1 MANVAIVEAKPS
13 RNNYDKLFNGSF
25 EFEQFSLCS
34 DATVAKVLKKN
45 VDLQLNTDNYDWV
58 ILVGSEA
65 CKYLAN
71 LKSVTEYSGRVVD
84 DKFLP
89 VINPAMLA
97 FKPEVEKT
105 WVESRDNIIKYI
117 TGEVTAV
124 KVDDS
129 ITRGIETKEEAL
141 EYIEA
146 AIAHSSTF
154 IALDS
159 EATSLYHRNGHMLG
173 ISMCYDG
180 IKGVYITTDVID
192 EEVEERLQY
201 LFNTKTVVFHN
212 SKFDIGY
219 FQYQFGFKF
228 PKFEDTML
236 QHYVLDETVGTHGL
250 KSLALKYT
258 PYGDY
263 EKPMY
268 DWIEEYRKKT
278 GVLKDNFNFGMIPF
292 DVIKVYASMDALVTY
307 ILHAKFNPL
316 IQKNQKFKNVY
327 YNILIPATA
336 FIIEMQDAGIPFS
349 RQRLLVAQET
359 LQTEIYDTVQKLQQY
374 PQVQAYMDAN
384 GDFNPNST
392 MQLRE
397 LLFDF
402 VGLAPTGKKTDKGAD
417 STDSEVLKELSHRH
431 EIPGLILNIR
441 KMGKIKNTYIDK
453 ILPQLDKDSRIR
465 TGFNLHVTTSGR
477 LSSSGKLNA
486 QQFPRDN
493 PLVKGCILAA
503 PGHKIVS
510 ADLVTAE
517 VYVASV
523 LSKDKALQE
532 VFVSGGNFH
541 SSIAKRVFRL
551 PCSVEEVET
560 LYKQERQYSKAITF
574 GIMYGAGPHKIWSQV
589 QKDGGNITLK
599 EAVQVIDEYFG
610 TFYGLKNWID
620 TTCDFIRAN
629 AFIYSHFGRKRRL
642 PNVKSDNVGIVD
654 HEVRSGLNFMV
665 QSPASDVNLIGAFE
679 AHEELKA
686 RKMKSKIFAL
696 VHDSILAEV
705 PDSEVEEYQSIIQTC
720 IQRDRGISISG
731 CPIGIS
737 FDIGQDYSFGKLETQ
752 YPLVYNVA

>member
-1 MANVAIVEAKPS
+1 MANIAIVEAKPS
-13 RNNYDKLFNGSF
+13 RNNYSRLFNDSF
-25 EFEQFSLCS
+25 EFDQFSLCS

-45 VDLQLNTDNYDWV
+45 VDLQLNTDSYDWI

-84 DKFLP
+84 EKFLP

-117 TGEVTAV
+117 TGEMTTL

-141 EYIEA
+141 EYINA
-146 AIAHSSTF
+146 AIAHSSPYV
-154 IALDS
+154 ALDS

-180 IKGVYITTDVID
+180 IRGVYITTDVID

-201 LFNTKTVVFHN
+201 LFNTKTIVFHN
-212 SKFDIGY
+212 AKFDVGY

-236 QHYVLDETVGTHGL
+236 EHYVLDETVGTHGL

-307 ILHAKFNPL
+307 ILHGKFSPL

-336 FIIEMQDAGIPFS
+336 FIIEMQDSGIPFS

-359 LQTEIYDTVQKLQQY
+359 LQSEIYDAVETLQKY

-402 VGLAPTGKKTDKGAD
+402 VGLTPTGKKTEKGAD
-417 STDSEVLKELSHRH
+417 STDSEVLKELSHQH
-431 EIPGLILNIR
+431 EIPGFILNIR

-453 ILPQLDKDSRIR
+453 IIPQLDKDSRIR

-493 PLVKGCILAA
+493 PLVKGCIMAA
-503 PGHKIVS
+503 SGHKIVS

-551 PCSVEEVET
+551 PCPVEEVET

-574 GIMYGAGPHKIWSQV
+574 GIMYGAGPRKIWSQV

-629 AFIYSHFGRKRRL
+629 AFTYSHFGRKRRL
-642 PNVKSDNVGIVD
+642 LDVKSDNAGTVD
-654 HEVRSGLNFMV
+654 AAVRSGLNFMV
-665 QSPASDVNLIGAFE
+665 QSPASDINLMGAFE

-705 PDSEVEEYQSIIQTC
+705 PDSEVEEYQSIVQNC
-720 IQRDRGISISG
+720 IQRDRGISIAN

-737 FDIGQDYSFGKLETQ
+737 FDIGQDYSFGKLESQ
-752 YPLVYNVA
+752 YPLVHNVT